1 MTVTLEKALKNI
13 DSFINVCPNCRHKQY
28 SYTRECEE
36 CRFSWLRYYNQLKGL
51 PLDTPITSLN
61 KGNAK

>member
-1 MTVTLEKALKNI
+1 MIDIEKTIKNI

-51 PLDTPITSLN
+51 PLDTKFN
-61 KGNAK
+61 EVKN